1 MKVTDD
7 GYPSII
13 LGYKVGPYVVMM
25 GTLEPHADIRGMFP
39 TQLDVYVKK
48 GYPLLHIRMDGVPMR
63 SVVETILCNGVKL
76 FMQMIHECLWAY

>member
-39 TQLDVYVKK
+39 TECDADIKK
-48 GYPLLHIRMDGVPMR
+48 GRLL
-63 SVVETILCNGVKL
+63 
-76 FMQMIHECLWAY
+76 